1 MRIDEGPFR
10 FEWVEDWAEIPEP
23 AAAARGWAHPG
34 MVLSPAGTIV
44 TFHPG
49 LPRALELAADGA
61 LRASWDVPVVE
72 GHGIAVTPVGAELDP
87 RDGKAGRQPEAQNQR
102 LDDSRQQHPHT
113 DKHQRQLHTD

>member
-72 GHGIAVTPVGAELDP
+72 GHGIARRQRRRRAVSVVRRPGSKRDP
-87 RDGKAGRQPEAQNQR
+87 GSQYSSPIEGPPAP
-102 LDDSRQQHPHT
+102 
-113 DKHQRQLHTD
+113 